1 MQNLLH
7 RGIPGAL
14 QRRFGEKAATDDMWV
29 RCGKCREVLY
39 RKEWEANAKVCP
51 KCGHHERLT
60 PQERIALL
68 LDEGSFE
75 ELDRDLP
82 AQDPLAF
89 APEGQVAYRD
99 KLASQEQETG
109 LREAAIYGRGSVSGL
124 PVVLAL
130 LDLSFFAGSLSATSG
145 EKLTRA
151 FELARRERRPIIT
164 CSASGGARQQEG
176 MVALMQ
182 MAKTVAAV
190 KALGREGIPYVSLLT
205 DTVLGGTT
213 ASYPVLADVIIAE
226 PGAVIGFAG
235 PRVVEKATGEKLPPG
250 TQSAEF
256 QLAHGMVDLVV
267 PRRDLRDAIARVLRL
282 LYDATRQVSF
292 SVNGTT
298 RTGVLEEV
306 AAG

>member
-1 MQNLLH
+1 MKNLLQ
-7 RGIPGAL
+7 RGLPGA
-14 QRRFGEKAATDDMWV
+14 RHGRGGDKPTPDDMWV
-29 RCGKCREVLY
+29 RCAHCREMLY
-39 RKEWEANAKVCP
+39 KREWESNYKVCQ

-60 PQERIALL
+60 APERIALL
-68 LDEGSFE
+68 LDPDSFE
-75 ELDRDLP
+75 ELDRDLK
-82 AQDPLAF
+82 AVDPLGF
-89 APEGQVAYRD
+89 APEGQVAYKD
-99 KLASQEQETG
+99 KLAAQEQETG
-109 LREAAIYGRGSVSGL
+109 LTEAAIYGRGTLDGM

-130 LDLSFFAGSLSATSG
+130 LDLAFFAGSLSATSG

-151 FELARRERRPIIT
+151 FELAARERRPVIT

-190 KALGREGIPYVSLLT
+190 KALARARVPYVSVLT

-213 ASYPVLADVIIAE
+213 ASYPVLADVIVAE

-235 PRVVEKATGEKLPPG
+235 PRVVEKATGERLPPG

-256 QLAHGMVDLVV
+256 QLRHGMVDLVV

-282 LYDATRQVSF
+282 LRDAAQRPIAADEAVD
-292 SVNGTT
+292 
-298 RTGVLEEV
+298 LPALAEV